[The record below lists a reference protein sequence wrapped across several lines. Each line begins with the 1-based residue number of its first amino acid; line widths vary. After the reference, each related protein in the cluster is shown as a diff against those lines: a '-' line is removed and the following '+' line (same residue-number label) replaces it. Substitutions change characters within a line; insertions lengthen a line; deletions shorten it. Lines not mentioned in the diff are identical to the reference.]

1 MERRVVITGLGAL
14 TPLGIGVEPTWEGV
28 RAGRSG
34 IGPITL
40 FDSTDFTSRIAGEV
54 KGFDPEAWLDP
65 RDVRHT
71 DRFVQFAVAAAKQAV
86 ADAGLDLAQTD
97 MDRVGVLIGSGIGGA
112 WTWEAQH
119 RVLLERGPNRISP
132 YFIPMMILDMASG
145 RVAMEFGARGPNIS
159 IATACATSAHSIGEA
174 TEMICRD
181 AADVMI
187 AGGSEAAVSAL
198 SVAGFCALRALSRRN
213 DDPPAA
219 CRPFDADRDGFV
231 MAEGAGVVVLEE
243 RERAVRRGAHIHGEV
258 LGYGASADAYHI
270 TAPQPDGDG
279 MALSMQAALRR
290 AALPAERIDYV
301 NAHGT
306 ATQAGDIAETLAI
319 KQVFGDRAPATPC
332 SSSKSMLGHLLG
344 AGGAVETII
353 CLMAIRDQV
362 LPPTINLQRPDPQCD
377 LDYVPNEA
385 RPALVK
391 IAMSNSFGFGGHN
404 ATLIVAAPG
413 G

>member
-243 RERAVRRGAHIHGEV
+243 KERAVRRGAHIHGEV

-290 AALPAERIDYV
+290 AGLPAERIDYV

-319 KQVFGDRAPATPC
+319 KQVFGDRAATTPC

-385 RPALVK
+385 RSALVK

>member
-14 TPLGIGVEPTWEGV
+14 TPLGIGVEPTWQGV

-54 KGFDPEAWLDP
+54 KGFEPEAWLDP

-86 ADAGLDLAQTD
+86 ADAGLDPAQTD

-112 WTWEAQH
+112 WTWEGQH
-119 RVLLERGPNRISP
+119 RVLLERGPNRVSP
-132 YFIPMMILDMASG
+132 YFIPLMILDMASG
-145 RVAMEFGARGPNIS
+145 RVAMEFGARGPNIA

-174 TEMICRD
+174 TEMIRRD
-181 AADVMI
+181 AADVML

-219 CRPFDADRDGFV
+219 CRPFDIDRDGFV

-243 RERAVRRGAHIHGEV
+243 RERALQRGARIHGEV

-270 TAPQPDGDG
+270 TSPQPDGDG

-290 AALPAERIDYV
+290 AGLPPERIDYV

-306 ATQAGDIAETLAI
+306 ATQAGDIAETLAL
-319 KQVFGDRAPATPC
+319 KQVFGAHARTMPC

-344 AGGAVETII
+344 AGGAVETIV

-362 LPPTINLQRPDPQCD
+362 LPPTINLEHPDPQCD

-385 RPALVK
+385 RPAEVK

-404 ATLIVAAPG
+404 ATLIVGAPDG
-413 G
+413 